1 MPMAKDYIGY
11 ETLADDAMRGVVRE
25 ALRRV
30 VDQGLIGSHHFYLTF
45 KTHDPG
51 VDIPD
56 HLKERFPEEMTI
68 VLQNQFWGLKVE
80 DKKFEVTLTFQK
92 LPSTLVVPF
101 AAMTGFAD
109 PAVKFGLQFRNAS
122 PQIATGIKGVVEEL
136 KQPAKVE
143 DEAEDQAEGQAG
155 DQAGDQAVDSSE
167 VEKANEA
174 DQTASGE
181 SQIVSLDQFRKK

>member
-80 DKKFEVTLTFQK
+80 DEKFEVTLTFQK

-122 PQIATGIKGVVEEL
+122 PQIATEIKGAIQEL

-143 DEAEDQAEGQAG
+143 DEAEDQAGVSA
-155 DQAGDQAVDSSE
+155 E
-167 VEKANEA
+167 VEQASEA
-174 DQTASGE
+174 DKTASGE
-181 SQIVSLDQFRKK
+181 SQVVSLDQFRKK